1 MDRKQPPIIKNAAD
15 FKIVLPDCKHFQ
27 LDNKIPV
34 YYIPS
39 NQQETLQLQWI
50 FKAGSW
56 YESTTSIALS
66 ANKLLKSGTVDLSAL
81 EIEEEIEY
89 YGAFLSLRCYHEIAS
104 ITLHCLEKQLP
115 HLLPLIRTILT
126 GATYPKEEIALFKK
140 NKNQALSVNTKKS
153 EFVANQLIDTYLFG
167 SYHPYGRHS
176 SHEAYDAL
184 QRENIL
190 AFFQQYYAHNHC
202 RIFAAGK
209 LSKTFEQQLNQY
221 FGDAWNEK
229 KSLLQK
235 KYPIQPALEKKHR
248 KNITNSEG
256 VQGAV
261 RIATPFPNRYHPD
274 VPKLQILNTIFGGYF
289 GSRLMSNIREDKG
302 YTYGIYSSL
311 NLFAKGGSLM
321 IQTEAGT
328 DICENVVEE
337 VFKEMDRLKQERVQ
351 ESELHLVRNY
361 IMGSML
367 GALDGCFKA
376 IRYWKNLIISD
387 LDEKHFYHSIDTIK
401 HIQADEIQEL
411 AQKYLDEE
419 QFYNLIVT

>member
-1 MDRKQPPIIKNAAD
+1 
-15 FKIVLPDCKHFQ
+15 
-27 LDNKIPV
+27 
-34 YYIPS
+34 
-39 NQQETLQLQWI
+39 
-50 FKAGSW
+50 
-56 YESTTSIALS
+56 
-66 ANKLLKSGTVDLSAL
+66 
-81 EIEEEIEY
+81 
-89 YGAFLSLRCYHEIAS
+89 
-104 ITLHCLEKQLP
+104 
-115 HLLPLIRTILT
+115 
-126 GATYPKEEIALFKK
+126 
-140 NKNQALSVNTKKS
+140 
-153 EFVANQLIDTYLFG
+153 
-167 SYHPYGRHS
+167 
-176 SHEAYDAL
+176 
-184 QRENIL
+184 L